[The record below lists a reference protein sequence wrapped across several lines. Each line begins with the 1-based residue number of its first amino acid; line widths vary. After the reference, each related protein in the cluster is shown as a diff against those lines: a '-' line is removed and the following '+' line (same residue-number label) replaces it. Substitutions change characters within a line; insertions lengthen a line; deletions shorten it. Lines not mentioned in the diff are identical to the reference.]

1 MAEINALTMLQV
13 GTVLHGTYRIESYL
27 SSGGFGNTYKVT
39 NQEFHETFAIKE
51 FFVKGVCQRDGNNTT
66 IIVSNSENADSF
78 ALQKE
83 KFKKEARRLRGLN
96 NPHIVKVY
104 DLFEENG
111 TAYYVMDYV
120 DGENLSTRLNCTQS
134 PLSESVVRNYLSQ
147 ILYGLDAIHAAGIW
161 HLDIKPANIVV
172 DSHDIVKLIDFGASK
187 QQSAS
192 GGATTSTGISYTNGY
207 APSEQISQS
216 YEKFGPWTDFYALGA
231 TVYKLLTNQDPPS
244 VSDLSE
250 DETEDKHLALPM
262 SNVSEKMKKLVVWM
276 MQVNRLKRPK
286 NVGEIRRVLQQSSG
300 ATSNSEET
308 KVYSSYQSYANPVN
322 DDEETVWTCKTEKIE
337 DNKQEKCNIEERV
350 NTKTSNSHV
359 FLKLMAC
366 FVISLLVVLAIIFLP
381 QSVHTAANVNVASAD
396 SDSVVYEPG
405 VDTII
410 AETGSQNYLN
420 SIDYS
425 SSKVTDIGNFND
437 ETWKLVESES
447 SVSLVSEKYNYSIS
461 NISWQDGEEHQ
472 LSSVL
477 AVKLYKGKIWFIAY
491 DDSHS
496 IGATGVLSGTQ
507 IFNYDIKQD
516 AFNFVMNC
524 NSAKFKGKTIE
535 YCEAQVKQYGSS
547 AADNE
552 YSYEWYYFDL

>member
-1 MAEINALTMLQV
+1 MLQV
-13 GTVLHGTYRIESYL
+13 GTILHGTYKIESYL
-27 SSGGFGNTYKVT
+27 ASGGFGNTYLAK
-39 NQEFHETFAIKE
+39 NIEFDETYAIKE
-51 FFVKGVCQRDGNNTT
+51 FFVKGVCQRDGNSTT
-66 IIVSNSENADSF
+66 ISVSNADNINSF
-78 ALQKE
+78 EQQRE
-83 KFKKEARRLRGLN
+83 KFKKEARRLRSIG

-120 DGENLSTRLNCTQS
+120 DGENLSARLKRTNA
-134 PLSESVVRNYLSQ
+134 PLAESEVRNYLNQ
-147 ILYGLDAIHAAGIW
+147 ILDGLEAIHNEGMF
-161 HLDIKPANIVV
+161 HLDIKPANIMV
-172 DSHDIVKLIDFGASK
+172 DSHNVVKLIDFGASK
-187 QQSAS
+187 QQSTV
-192 GGATTSTGISYTNGY
+192 GGATMSTGISYTNGY
-207 APSEQISQS
+207 APSEQMAQS
-216 YEKFGPWTDFYALGA
+216 YDKFGPWTDFYALGA

-262 SNVSEKMKKLVVWM
+262 PNVSEEMKKLVVWM

-286 NVGEIRRVLQQSSG
+286 NVGEIRRILQQPSV
-300 ATSNSEET
+300 ATSNNEET
-308 KVYSSYQSYANPVN
+308 KAFSPYQSYVNPVN
-322 DDEETVWTCKTEKIE
+322 DDEETVWAGKIE
-337 DNKQEKCNIEERV
+337 TAETNGDKLEPEEEYLDDDSSSKNRNIIIILVIAVVCAIAIMTRGCGG
-350 NTKTSNSHV
+350 NRTASDINSV
-359 FLKLMAC
+359 E
-366 FVISLLVVLAIIFLP
+366 
-381 QSVHTAANVNVASAD
+381 ASAD